1 MQQEELLFIFLLA
14 VAAHNVYLW
23 YRLGLLKI
31 RYDKCETQYHD
42 LQKEF
47 EKQTT
52 ALRHTEANLVRA
64 HHMAKLG
71 NFRHNLITG
80 EIIWS
85 KELCQMV
92 GLGDQERSLTLD
104 EVNHL
109 LQPEEIKRLE
119 QALHEVITQGCVAD
133 LDISICHSD
142 KQEFSYYHNRF
153 EAIFNEQ
160 GRAIEVFGTLQDIT
174 MHKCTENSLKK
185 QNAYEHAIAECSRS
199 LLMPPLDNEQKKREI
214 LTQALKSL
222 LDGLHI
228 SHVTLI
234 KNVQDPNLGACL
246 EYVAKVAVK
255 QDVLHREAQY
265 LPWSIFPSEL
275 QETLRKGYSI
285 GGITHELFKAYPIA
299 LKHFDTLS
307 QYCFP
312 IHFNDQWWGA
322 ISFGDCFEARKLDE
336 MEIMLL
342 QTVAEMFSNTLQR
355 WENTTALKKA
365 IKAAETA
372 NHAKSTFLAN
382 ISHELR
388 TPLNGILGYT
398 QILLR
403 HGNLAEKQQNSLEI
417 IQQSGSHLLTL
428 INDVLDIA
436 KIEAGKLSLKPTSIY
451 LKNFLAEVVA
461 MMQMQAQQKDLSLI
475 YQPDNSLPD
484 IIWVDEKRLRQVLLN
499 LLGNAIKFTAQGE
512 VTLSVYAQS
521 KIPETT
527 AKPTESAPQMGLFFE
542 IKDTGIGIT
551 TELQKNIFKP
561 FQQAN
566 MNAMGTGLGLT
577 ISQQLVEKMGG
588 HIQVESLPEQGSR
601 FWFELKFPISATTI
615 APEKHLNSAKITA
628 YRGKPRHILV
638 VDDVDYNRM
647 LLSSLLSPLGFKVG
661 QADNGEKA
669 LAYLQQQAVD
679 LILMDLTMPVMD
691 GFTAFQKLR
700 ALPGL
705 EKVPVIAISANVS
718 QAVQDQVKAMGFD
731 YFLPKPVEPQCLYSQ
746 MKTCLNLEWIETTIS
761 PQPTKKVADAK
772 FQVPPLASLM
782 RLRSYAETGN
792 MAQIRQWI
800 TDIQAENKQYLAFSE
815 KVAKL
820 SENYNNQGI
829 ISLIRSMETKKA
841 ELR

>member
-1 MQQEELLFIFLLA
+1 MQQEALYFIFLLA
-14 VAAHNVYLW
+14 AIAYSLYLW
-23 YRLGLLKI
+23 YRLNRLQI
-31 RYDKCETQYHD
+31 YSDKRDRQYHN
-42 LQKEF
+42 LQTEL

-52 ALRHTEANLVRA
+52 TLCHTEANLVRA
-64 HHMAKLG
+64 YHMAKLG
-71 NFRHNLITG
+71 DFHHNLNTG

-92 GLGDQERSLTLD
+92 GLGEQARSLTLD

-109 LQPEEIKRLE
+109 LQPEDIKCWK
-119 QALHEVITQGCVAD
+119 QALHEVITQGCIAD
-133 LDISICHSD
+133 LDITIHHSD
-142 KQEFSYYHNRF
+142 KQEFYYYRNRF

-160 GRAIEVFGTLQDIT
+160 GKAVEVFGTLQDIT
-174 MHKCTENSLKK
+174 THKRTENSLKK
-185 QNAYEHAIAECSRS
+185 QNVYEHAIAECSRS
-199 LLMPPLDNEQKKREI
+199 LLIPPLDDPQKKQDI
-214 LTQALKSL
+214 LIQALKSL

-228 SHVTLI
+228 SHVMLV
-234 KNVQDPNLGACL
+234 KNIQNPDLGACF
-246 EYVAKVAVK
+246 EYVAEVTVEQRSYQQKK
-255 QDVLHREAQY
+255 Y
-265 LPWSIFPSEL
+265 LPWSIFPPEL
-275 QETLRKGYSI
+275 QAALNKGQSI
-285 GGITHELFKAYPIA
+285 GGMTHELFKEYPLA

-312 IHFNDQWWGA
+312 IHFNDHWWGT
-322 ISFGDCFEARKLDE
+322 IGFGNCIEPRMLDE

-403 HGNLAEKQQNSLEI
+403 HGNLAEKQQNGLEI

-461 MMQMQAQQKDLSLI
+461 MIQMQAQQKDLSLI
-475 YQPDNSLPD
+475 YQQDNSLPD
-484 IIWVDEKRLRQVLLN
+484 IIWADEKRLRQVLLN
-499 LLGNAIKFTAQGE
+499 LLSNAIKFTAQGE
-512 VTLSVYAQS
+512 VALSVHIQS
-521 KIPETT
+521 KIPETA
-527 AKPTESAPQMGLFFE
+527 AKPIEQTQQMDIFFE
-542 IKDTGIGIT
+542 IKDTGIGISS
-551 TELQKNIFKP
+551 ELQANIFKP

-588 HIQVESLPEQGSR
+588 QIQVESLPEQGSR
-601 FWFELKFPISATTI
+601 FWFELEFPISATAI
-615 APEKHLNSAKITA
+615 APKKTLNGSKITA
-628 YRGKPRHILV
+628 YRGKPQCILV

-647 LLSSLLSPLGFKVG
+647 LLSSLLSPLGFKVV

-669 LAYLQQQAVD
+669 LAYLQQQTVD

-700 ALPGL
+700 TLPGL
-705 EKVPVIAISANVS
+705 AKTPVIAISANVS
-718 QAVQDQVKAMGFD
+718 QAAQDQVKAMGFN
-731 YFLPKPVEPQCLYSQ
+731 YFLPKPVESKCLYSQ
-746 MKTCLNLEWIETTIS
+746 IKTCLNLEWIETAIS
-761 PQPTKKVADAK
+761 PRPAKKTTNIK
-772 FQVPPLASLM
+772 SQVPPSASLAY
-782 RLRSYAETGN
+782 LKNYAETGN
-792 MAQIRQWI
+792 MACIRQWI
-800 TDIQAENKQYLAFSE
+800 SNTQAENEQYTIFSE
-815 KVAKL
+815 KVERL
-820 SENYNNQGI
+820 SQVYDNKGI
-829 ISLIRSMETKKA
+829 VELIHAVESK
-841 ELR
+841 